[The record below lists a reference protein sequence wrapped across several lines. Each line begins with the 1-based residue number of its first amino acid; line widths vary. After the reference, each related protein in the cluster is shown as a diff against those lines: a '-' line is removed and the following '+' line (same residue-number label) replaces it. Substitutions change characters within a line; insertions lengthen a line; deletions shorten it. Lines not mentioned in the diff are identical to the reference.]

1 MSHTPKAP
9 PFSVAPERMPPL
21 TAEKMTAQQKAV
33 AAELAAGR
41 RGSVRGPFTDK
52 ERRIVLA
59 EKRRAQ
65 GFLVSATQ

>member
-41 RGSVRGPFTDK
+41 RG
-52 ERRIVLA
+52 E
-59 EKRRAQ
+59 
-65 GFLVSATQ
+65 